1 MKGLAAAKHSKNND
15 LLVKLRPREE
25 SNARPFS
32 YIIPTGT
39 TTPYLSYISY
49 DYTFQVLD
57 SGCKT
62 CLKQCKIAYVFKS
75 ELKCIKIRKYNVLQL
90 FLLKY
95 CIYMIA
101 AISSKTYRF
110 STGVVKLAFLPF
122 PYGTP

>member
-62 CLKQCKIAYVFKS
+62 CLKQCKIAYVF
-75 ELKCIKIRKYNVLQL
+75 EL
-90 FLLKY
+90 
-95 CIYMIA
+95 MA
-101 AISSKTYRF
+101 AIIYIQYFSKKSCKTLYFLIFIHFSSDLKTYNF
-110 STGVVKLAFLPF
+110 
-122 PYGTP
+122 